1 MQNIAEFRIIGR
13 VGKITEYEKVTKV
26 SVASN
31 YNRQDN
37 GEWVTDTHWNEV
49 SLFGKMIERGAKAQ
63 KGDLVHIAGRL
74 RQNSY
79 DTPEGRRYTVEVI
92 ADGFAVLAKGT
103 DERT

>member
-1 MQNIAEFRIIGR
+1 
-13 VGKITEYEKVTKV
+13 VTKI

-49 SLFGKMIERGAKAQ
+49 SLFGKMIERCGKAQ

-92 ADGFAVLAKGT
+92 ADGFAVLAKGV
-103 DERT
+103 DERS

>member
-1 MQNIAEFRIIGR
+1 M
-13 VGKITEYEKVTKV
+13 
-26 SVASN
+26 
-31 YNRQDN
+31 
-37 GEWVTDTHWNEV
+37 TDTHWNEV

-103 DERT
+103 DERS